1 MKHESWNYEHE
12 TLSETSF
19 LPPHTPTSSLSE
31 ASGVHESNN
40 SSSSTSAYVARH
52 KKRKLTSQ
60 IPHGGPKLSSI
71 EAKKHELLD
80 LAHSQLSTPE
90 PEEDEY
96 AVVGKRIAF
105 QLKGMNEHQRL
116 IAEKLV
122 SDIMYYGRMGK
133 LKEDALVNCS
143 NPLTA
148 KHNYQYTS
156 SEYHPNTTQPQF
168 TNLETMSKQHEYRIL
183 TTNEPYKFYSQNPV
197 NSSNDQDKLE
207 VPSFKPKGSLS
218 EIEEFLIMKHV

>member
-1 MKHESWNYEHE
+1 M
-12 TLSETSF
+12 
-19 LPPHTPTSSLSE
+19 
-31 ASGVHESNN
+31 
-40 SSSSTSAYVARH
+40 
-52 KKRKLTSQ
+52 
-60 IPHGGPKLSSI
+60 
-71 EAKKHELLD
+71 EAKQIELLD
-80 LAHSQLSTPE
+80 LAHSQLTTPE

-105 QLKGMNEHQRL
+105 RLKGMNEHQRL

-122 SDIMYYGRMGK
+122 SDIMYYGRMGG

-156 SEYHPNTTQPQF
+156 SGYHPNTTQPQF
-168 TNLETMSKQHEYRIL
+168 TNLETMSKQNEYRIT
-183 TTNEPYKFYSQNPV
+183 TTNEPYNFYSQNLV
-197 NSSNDQDKLE
+197 NSSNNQDKLE
-207 VPSFKPKGSLS
+207 VPSFNPKKSHS

>member
-1 MKHESWNYEHE
+1 M
-12 TLSETSF
+12 
-19 LPPHTPTSSLSE
+19 
-31 ASGVHESNN
+31 
-40 SSSSTSAYVARH
+40 
-52 KKRKLTSQ
+52 
-60 IPHGGPKLSSI
+60 

-80 LAHSQLSTPE
+80 LAHSQLTTPE

-122 SDIMYYGRMGK
+122 SDIMYYGRMAQ

-156 SEYHPNTTQPQF
+156 SGYHPNTTQPQF
-168 TNLETMSKQHEYRIL
+168 TNLETMSKQNEYRIT
-183 TTNEPYKFYSQNPV
+183 TTNEPYNFYSQNLV
-197 NSSNDQDKLE
+197 NSSNNQDKLE
-207 VPSFKPKGSLS
+207 VPSFNPKGSHS
-218 EIEEFLIMKHV
+218 EIEEFLVMKHV